1 MDVIAESVA
10 ARDRSKVQ
18 RQEWLSART
27 DGLQKRAFG
36 SQIHPSN
43 VMELFYDERDD
54 AAHEARGSQI
64 LYWLDDLGAK
74 PLKEADANDHGFVF
88 AGARPIEDY
97 RNLVGRYPLLR
108 DRPEQRAPLLRLDT
122 VLDALIAE
130 GVDVPTPR
138 TWQLPLDA
146 ALPEDLTY
154 PLFLRTAHSSLK
166 LGGRVSRVRNRVEL
180 EREAAELRRALGWD
194 ALILARRWHEFAEAG
209 QGVYG
214 PVPQE
219 VRVWVVDGQPFA
231 WSFHYLNVL
240 GNPQGFPPHAAD
252 LRVLSE
258 LARRVGK
265 AFRSRCVATDFA
277 REPTGQWLFIEAGPG
292 SCAGTAHEAVY
303 KAVAAR
309 LRGGRCSAWAD
320 NVGGIL
326 GDAAAPGSSAA
337 AGRR

>member
-1 MDVIAESVA
+1 
-10 ARDRSKVQ
+10 
-18 RQEWLSART
+18 
-27 DGLQKRAFG
+27 
-36 SQIHPSN
+36 
-43 VMELFYDERDD
+43 MELFYDERDD

-64 LYWLDDLGAK
+64 LYWLDDVGAR
-74 PLKEADANDHGFVF
+74 PLKEAKPGDHGFVF

-97 RNLVGRYPLLR
+97 RKLVGRYPLLH
-108 DRPEQRAPLLRLDT
+108 DRPEERAPLLRLDA
-122 VLDALIAE
+122 VLDALVAE

-138 TWQLPLDA
+138 TWRLPLDA
-146 ALPEDLTY
+146 ARPEDLTY
-154 PLFLRTAHSSLK
+154 PLFLRTTHSSLK
-166 LGGRVSRVRNRVEL
+166 LGARVSRVRNRAEL
-180 EREAAELRRALGWD
+180 ECEAEELRRALGWD
-194 ALILARRWHEFAEAG
+194 ALVLARHWHDFAEAG

-219 VRVWVVDGQPFA
+219 ARVWVVDGQPFA

-240 GNPQGFPPHAAD
+240 GNPKGFPPNAAD

-265 AFRSRCVATDFA
+265 AFRSRCVVADFA

-292 SCAGTAHEAVY
+292 SCAGTAHEAVF

-309 LRGGRCSAWAD
+309 LRGERCSAWAD

-326 GDAAAPGSSAA
+326 EEVAGPGTSAEA
-337 AGRR
+337 DRQ